1 MIRVIIVD
9 DHPLMRRGLRETLEA
24 APGIDIVGEATR
36 SEEVA
41 DAMRATPCDIVLL
54 DLSLPGRG
62 GLDVLKDI
70 RREWAAIPVLVV
82 SSYSESQYGVRAI
95 QAGAAGYLSKT
106 TAAEELVG
114 AVRRVVETGRYIN
127 DAVGAELARFAS
139 RRGSAPAHEGLS
151 DRERE
156 VLRLLVSGRSVS
168 EIAAAIS
175 LSAKTVSTYRARLMH
190 KLGIRTTADLVRY
203 AIEHHLGE

>member
-24 APGIDIVGEATR
+24 AAGIEVVGEATR

-41 DAMRATPCDIVLL
+41 GAMRATSCDIVLL

-62 GLDVLKDI
+62 GLEVLKDI
-70 RREWAAIPVLVV
+70 GREWPAIPVLVV
-82 SSYSESQYGVRAI
+82 SSYAESQYALRAI
-95 QAGAAGYLSKT
+95 RAGAAGYLSKT
-106 TAAEELVG
+106 VVADELVN
-114 AVRRVVETGRYIN
+114 AVRSVVDSGRYIN

-139 RRGSAPAHEGLS
+139 REGRGPAHERLS

-156 VLRLLVSGRSVS
+156 VLRLLVAGRSVS
-168 EIAAAIS
+168 EIAAGIS
-175 LSAKTVSTYRARLMH
+175 LSVKTVSTYRSRLMQ
-190 KLGIRTTADLVRY
+190 KLGIHTTADLVRY
-203 AIEHHLGE
+203 AIEQHLGE

>member
-1 MIRVIIVD
+1 MIKVIIVD

-24 APGIDIVGEATR
+24 AGIEVVGEATR

-41 DAMRATPCDIVLL
+41 GAMRTTPCDVVLL

-70 RREWAAIPVLVV
+70 GRERPAIPVLVV
-82 SSYSESQYGVRAI
+82 SSYAESQYALRAI

-114 AVRRVVETGRYIN
+114 AVRSIVQTGRYIN
-127 DAVGAELARFAS
+127 DAVGAELAEFAS
-139 RRGSAPAHEGLS
+139 RKGGSPGHEGLS
-151 DRERE
+151 NRERE
-156 VLRLLVSGRSVS
+156 VLGLLVAGRSVT
-168 EIAAAIS
+168 EIAAGIS
-175 LSAKTVSTYRARLMH
+175 LSVKTVSTYRTRLMQ
-190 KLGIRTTADLVRY
+190 KLGIHTTADLVRY
-203 AIEHHLGE
+203 ALEHHLGE